1 MGAPLAAVKPEPMRD
16 PSATTEEYLREV
28 TVGEPIRLDG
38 TIALIDYDPAWPAQ
52 FAREASRIRERW
64 GNGLSGFEH
73 IGSTSVP
80 GLLGKPIIDVLLV
93 VADSANEPSYLPDL
107 EAAGYVLRIREPGTG
122 TNIGSSRAPT
132 SQSIC
137 TFFPSGRPK
146 STEFWRFETGYART
160 KRIGQL
166 YARTKQRLAAQ
177 KWTYTQNYADAKSEV
192 IRGDSRPGPGLPP
205 IRLARRRPA
214 HL

>member
-16 PSATTEEYLREV
+16 PSATTEEYLRQV

-52 FAREASRIRERW
+52 FAREASRIRGALGERA
-64 GNGLSGFEH
+64 LRIEH

-107 EAAGYVLRIREPGTG
+107 EAAGYVLRIREPDWYQHRLFKGPDIPV
-122 TNIGSSRAPT
+122 NLHVFSFGSPEINRVLAL
-132 SQSIC
+132 
-137 TFFPSGRPK
+137 RD
-146 STEFWRFETGYART
+146 RLRT
-160 KRIGQL
+160 DEADRQL

-192 IRGDSRPGPGLPP
+192 IEG
-205 IRLARRRPA
+205 ILARALVSPRSD
-214 HL
+214 